1 MRRFLKEVFFFLSIP
16 LVYFSVMGLVNYQNA
31 KNQKPILKN
40 SRVIF
45 MGDSH
50 MQAALNPE
58 DWKGSINMA
67 QSAEPYVLTYWKLK
81 EFIKYN
87 KIDTVF
93 LSLSYHNLSGFNDLK
108 FSHPRWSAEMFKRS
122 YLMPEL
128 KTFNEIPID
137 YSTFYR
143 VLWKQYCVFPKKKH
157 INYLGNFTPHKKTD
171 FSRVPLAL
179 TRHFKNDKV
188 NYNFSEVNIGYLNK
202 IIALA
207 DSNNVKLIVICPPL
221 HKVYTDEV
229 PQKFIYGFNDL
240 VKKTKAKGVI
250 VLNYGNLSLND
261 KYFKDGDHLNLE
273 GSKKLYDEIR
283 KDLKN

>member
-1 MRRFLKEVFFFLSIP
+1 
-16 LVYFSVMGLVNYQNA
+16 
-31 KNQKPILKN
+31 
-40 SRVIF
+40 
-45 MGDSH
+45 
-50 MQAALNPE
+50 
-58 DWKGSINMA
+58 
-67 QSAEPYVLTYWKLK
+67 VLTYWKLK

-171 FSRVPLAL
+171 FSRVPLTL
-179 TRHFKNDKV
+179 TRHFKNNKV
-188 NYNFSEVNIGYLNK
+188 NYNFSEVNIGYFKK

-207 DSNNVKLIVICPPL
+207 DSNNIELIVICPPIN
-221 HKVYTDEV
+221 KVYMDGV
-229 PQKFIYGFNDL
+229 PQKFITSFNDL
-240 VKKTKAKGVI
+240 LIETKGKGVP
-250 VLNYGNLSLND
+250 VFNYTSLNLED
-261 KYFKDGDHLNLE
+261 EYFKDGDHLNLK
-273 GSKKLYDEIR
+273 GSKILYEEIR

>member
-1 MRRFLKEVFFFLSIP
+1 
-16 LVYFSVMGLVNYQNA
+16 
-31 KNQKPILKN
+31 
-40 SRVIF
+40 

-58 DWKGSINMA
+58 DWQGSVNMA

-128 KTFNEIPID
+128 KMFNDIPFD
-137 YSTFYR
+137 KSSYYR
-143 VLWKQYCVFPKKKH
+143 VLWKQYCIFPKQNH
-157 INYLGNFTPHKKTD
+157 IYFLGNFTPHKSSD
-171 FSRVPLAL
+171 FLTVPLTL
-179 TRHFKNDKV
+179 NRHFYNHSKTHDVSKFSI
-188 NYNFSEVNIGYLNK
+188 NYFNQ
-202 IIALA
+202 IIELA
-207 DSNNVKLIVICPPL
+207 DSNNIKLIVVCPPIN
-221 HKVYTDEV
+221 KVYSNEV
-229 PQKFIYGFNDL
+229 PEKFVNAFDDL
-240 VKKTKAKGVI
+240 VLKSKQKGVH
-250 VLNYGNLSLND
+250 VLNYTNLNLEDS
-261 KYFKDGDHLNLE
+261 YYKDGDHLNLE
-273 GSKKLYDEIR
+273 GSKKLYEEIR